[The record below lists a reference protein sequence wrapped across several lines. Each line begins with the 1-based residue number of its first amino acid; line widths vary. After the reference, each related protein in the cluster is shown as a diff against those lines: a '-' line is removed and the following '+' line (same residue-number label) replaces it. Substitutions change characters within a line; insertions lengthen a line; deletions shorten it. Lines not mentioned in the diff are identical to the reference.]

1 MMLYCIFLLCR
12 EIYMGRG
19 RQLIRRCISKLTI
32 TMQLYSYCVSSISG
46 NYVVIGHTNFAVIK
60 LQNVCSVVYVIAD
73 V

>member
-1 MMLYCIFLLCR
+1 
-12 EIYMGRG
+12 MGRG

-60 LQNVCSVVYVIAD
+60 LQNVCSVV
-73 V
+73 